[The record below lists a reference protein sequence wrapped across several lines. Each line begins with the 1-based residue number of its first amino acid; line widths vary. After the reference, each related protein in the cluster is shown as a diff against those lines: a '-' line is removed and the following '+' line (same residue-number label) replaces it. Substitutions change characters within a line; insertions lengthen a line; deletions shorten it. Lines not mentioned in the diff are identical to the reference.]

1 MQKYGIDKDIYIVDE
16 IVEKKNKEKFTSLY
30 FLLDFWMQAMEEQK
44 EIASFFIKNNYQNIA
59 IYGMGAIGKHI
70 KKQLEKQNFHILY
83 SINRNEIKYNN
94 FNYNLFKDIN
104 KIPKADVIVVTPIM
118 EYKEIKEKLEKIT
131 SSKIISIEE
140 VILSL

>member
-1 MQKYGIDKDIYIVDE
+1 MQKYNIDKDIYIVDE
-16 IVEKKNKEKFTSLY
+16 IAEEKNKEKFTSLY

-70 KKQLEKQNFHILY
+70 KKQLENQNFHILY

-131 SSKIISIEE
+131 SSKVISIEE